1 MWQTQTENNKE
12 HGKIEKGNRTMK
24 TTFSLPLRFAQNG
37 ARRIPMG
44 LIVAA
49 AIFLQHNATAV
60 EVDLGTANNFAVLAG
75 STVTSASTTTIN
87 GGDVGLS
94 PGTSITGP
102 ITINPSYTTH
112 VADGVALQAQN
123 DLTTAYNQAA
133 GLALTATL
141 TGTDLGG
148 LTLTPGVYF
157 FSSSAQLTGKLTL
170 NGEGLADPVFVF
182 QIGSTLTTASN
193 SSVVMTNDGGSF
205 TPGISVFWQVG
216 SSATLGTG
224 TAFEGNILAL
234 TSITANTGATI
245 LDGRVLARNG
255 AVTLD
260 GNNIMA
266 PPAENVN
273 VPDTGSTLLLLG
285 SGLAALLGFSRRFLG
300 LV

>member
-1 MWQTQTENNKE
+1 MNAALA
-12 HGKIEKGNRTMK
+12 
-24 TTFSLPLRFAQNG
+24 LPLRSGPNA
-37 ARRIPMG
+37 AKRIAIG
-44 LIVAA
+44 LVVGP
-49 AIFLQHNATAV
+49 AIFLHLNATPI

-102 ITINPSYTTH
+102 ITISPPYTTH

-123 DLTTAYNQAA
+123 DLTTAYNQAV
-133 GLALTATL
+133 GLAVSQTL
-141 TGTDLGG
+141 TGQDLGG

-157 FSSSAQLTGKLTL
+157 FSSSAQLTGTLTL

-193 SSVVMTNDGGSF
+193 SSVVTINDGDSS

-234 TSITANTGATI
+234 TSITAETGATV
-245 LDGRVLARNG
+245 LDGRLLARNG

-266 PPAENVN
+266 PPAEVIGGGGNGGGGEK

-285 SGLAALLGFSRRFLG
+285 SGLAALLGFGRRFPFRA
-300 LV
+300 